1 MLWRPLQT
9 HTSFSLVFVA
19 NSFMLR
25 ACYVRYRLTPPSV
38 LSLSQTLSC
47 YGPVTSVTDSHLFLS
62 VSLSQTLSCYGPVT
76 SVTDSHLFLSVS
88 LLQTLS
94 YSTGLYVV
102 RYRLTPLSV
111 CVFVANSFMLRAC
124 YVSYRLTP
132 LSVCVFVANSFM
144 LRACYVRYR
153 LTPLSVC
160 VFVANSF
167 MLRACYVR
175 YRLTPL
181 SVCVFVANS
190 FMLLQPLGVPVF
202 AAKFL
207 YLTPSSPKRLRDV
220 NTERFMFVI
229 LRSSSY
235 VMKKIF
241 FLSFIKVRGLNVPLQ
256 FIGQSTNLNT

>member
-1 MLWRPLQT
+1 MASVTDSHLLQSCLCRKLFHATGLLCPLQT

-25 ACYVRYRLTPPSV
+25 ACY
-38 LSLSQTLSC
+38 
-47 YGPVTSVTDSHLFLS
+47 
-62 VSLSQTLSCYGPVT
+62 
-76 SVTDSHLFLSVS
+76 
-88 LLQTLS
+88 
-94 YSTGLYVV
+94 V

-190 FMLLQPLGVPVF
+190 FMRLQPLGVPVF

-220 NTERFMFVI
+220 NAERFMFVI

-241 FLSFIKVRGLNVPLQ
+241 FLSFIKVQGLNVPLQ
-256 FIGQSTNLNT
+256 FIGQSTNLNTLSR